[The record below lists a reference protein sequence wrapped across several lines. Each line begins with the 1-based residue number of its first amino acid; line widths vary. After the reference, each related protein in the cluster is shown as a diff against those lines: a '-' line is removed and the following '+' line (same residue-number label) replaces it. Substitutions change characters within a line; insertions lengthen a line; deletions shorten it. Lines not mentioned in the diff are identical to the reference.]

1 MYIGGFPYL
10 FMGEIKFYLEKPAAV
25 KIRIRNQYG
34 RVVEIID
41 RELPGG
47 EQSVLWTPKTAAL
60 GNVFRYEI
68 EVEGKKKE
76 DGIMTA
82 RVNTNEKPN

>member
-1 MYIGGFPYL
+1 
-10 FMGEIKFYLEKPAAV
+10 MGEIKFYLEKPTAV

-47 EQSVLWTPKTAAL
+47 EHSVLWTPKSASL

-68 EVEGKKKE
+68 EVEGRE
-76 DGIMTA
+76 TESGIMTA